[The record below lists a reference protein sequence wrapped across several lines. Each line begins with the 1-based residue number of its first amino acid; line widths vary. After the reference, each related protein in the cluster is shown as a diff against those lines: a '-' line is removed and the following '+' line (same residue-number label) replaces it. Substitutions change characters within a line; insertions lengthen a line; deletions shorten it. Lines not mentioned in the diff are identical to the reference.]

1 MPAWDVLGFGVVA
14 VDDLVYVEHYLAA
27 DSKAPVLEERRDG
40 GGLAGTALVAAARLG
55 ATTAWA
61 GNLGDD
67 ELSLFTLREFER
79 EGVDCSLVR
88 RVPGARPVHSTVVV
102 DRSNGQRTIMYYNAG
117 VVPPRLEDF
126 AAAVPRCRV
135 LFIDSTVPA
144 FALDVTELAHRCGVP
159 VVVDMERIADERTI
173 RLAHEVDHL
182 IVGVAMGERLTGKS
196 DPAAM
201 VQALRSPQQA
211 ACVVT
216 VGPDGCWYATRESG
230 GTILHRPAYR
240 VQAVDTTGCGDVFH
254 GAYAAG
260 IARGDSVEQAIKVA
274 TATAGLKATRPGG
287 RSGIPNR
294 LTVEQFMQQ
303 QDTGAP
309 YAP

>member
-1 MPAWDVLGFGVVA
+1 MPQWDVLGFGVVA
-14 VDDLVYVEHYLAA
+14 VDDLVYVEHYPES

-102 DRSNGQRTIMYYNAG
+102 DRSNGKRTIMYYNAG
-117 VVPPRLEDF
+117 VIPPRLEDL
-126 AAAVPRCRV
+126 AGTVPRCRV
-135 LFIDSTVPA
+135 LFIDSTVPG
-144 FALDVTELAHRCGVP
+144 FALDVTDLAHRCGVP
-159 VVVDMERIADERTI
+159 VVADIERIADERTI

-182 IVGVAMGERLTGKS
+182 ILGVAMAEQLTGKS

-201 VQALRSPQQA
+201 VHALHLPQQA

-216 VGPDGCWYATRESG
+216 VGPDGCWYATRETG
-230 GTILHRPAYR
+230 DHVYHMPAYH

-254 GAYAAG
+254 GAYAAS
-260 IARGDSVEQAIKVA
+260 IARGDSIVRAIAVA

-287 RSGIPNR
+287 RSGIPDR
-294 LTVEQFMQQ
+294 PTVERFMQEHE
-303 QDTGAP
+303 QDSP
-309 YAP
+309 QP